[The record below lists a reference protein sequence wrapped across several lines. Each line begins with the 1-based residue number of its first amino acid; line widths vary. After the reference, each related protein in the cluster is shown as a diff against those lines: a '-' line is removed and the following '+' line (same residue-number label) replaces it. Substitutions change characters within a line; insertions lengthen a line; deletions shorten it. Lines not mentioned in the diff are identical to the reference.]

1 MITTNPI
8 AKYNSGTDA
17 NKNRYHKKSI
27 AKEKKGDTVVLVDT
41 NSPYLKLYNNRGEI
55 EEYYDRQ
62 KQQR

>member
-17 NKNRYHKKSI
+17 NKNRYHKKPI